1 MSTMTATATPAPNP
15 TLAPQTLRLLQAPPA
30 KLLLL
35 LALPNIGEAAARIA
49 FITFDAVF
57 VGRLGTDALAGLGL
71 VMPLFFLMQT
81 TTAGGLGV
89 GAAATL
95 ARALGRGARN
105 DADAAVGIAAL
116 LALGM
121 AACFALVM
129 LPFGRTIY
137 AAMGGSGGALQ
148 AALDYS
154 FVMFLGAPFV
164 CLTNV
169 LANIV
174 RGTGNMKVPAGAI
187 IVGEAMHL
195 TLSPILIGGLGPI
208 PALGMTGAA
217 LAALTPY
224 AFGTVVLAL
233 YLMRRSGLVRFRRV
247 PEADRRGLTIEMVKI
262 GGTASL
268 VSISMQV
275 LTLVFTGYVGR
286 YGADALAAYGTA
298 ARLELIQIPLIFA
311 FGSALIA
318 LIGTNL
324 GAGQVA
330 RARRIVW
337 LGALYAL
344 AISGA
349 IGIGAALAPGLW
361 MGLFSATPEVERIGA
376 SFLELVAPS
385 FLLFGPGLALYFAL
399 QAAGRVVWVLAAALL
414 RLVASLGGGFL
425 VLALGGDL
433 ASLFA
438 CVALGYALYGLF
450 VVTVTRVVRW
460 PGERVA

>member
-1 MSTMTATATPAPNP
+1 MSNLTAAATPAPNP
-15 TLAPQTLRLLQAPPA
+15 TLAPQTLRLLRAPPA

-121 AACFALVM
+121 AGCFALVM

-224 AFGTVVLAL
+224 AFGTIVLAL
-233 YLMRRSGLVRFRRV
+233 YLMRRSGLVRFRRT
-247 PEADRRGLTIEMVKI
+247 PGADRRGLTMEMVKI

-330 RARRIVW
+330 RARRIAW

-361 MGLFSATPEVERIGA
+361 MGLFSAAPEVERIGA
-376 SFLELVAPS
+376 DFLELVAPS

-414 RLVASLGGGFL
+414 RLVATLGGGFL
-425 VLALGGDL
+425 VLALDGDL

-450 VVTVTRVVRW
+450 VVAVTRLVRW